1 MGLACGMSDADK
13 HPTRQRLVAAPAP
26 GLCLDFANTCFWR
39 GSEAPTESL
48 ADYAALAQWL
58 LQAAVI
64 DVGTAASLALLPGAD
79 ADAARQLFKDALQL
93 RELMYRLFAAEADA
107 ESEGG
112 GGGGDAADNKTSGE
126 AQMKLDA
133 AELAGWIART
143 PPRQQGVFDHRG
155 PPYAGWQL
163 PMHTPSAAEVLAP
176 VLWSA
181 ADLLLALQRLRLRA
195 CANPKCRWLFLDDSK
210 AGSRRWCSMSSCGN
224 RAKVRRHFLRHS
236 GKEAG

>member
-1 MGLACGMSDADK
+1 MTDAEQQ
-13 HPTRQRLVAAPAP
+13 PTRQRLVPAPAP
-26 GLCLDFANTCFWR
+26 GLCLDFANTRFWR

-58 LQAAVI
+58 QQAAVI
-64 DVGTAASLALLPGAD
+64 DADTAASLALLPGAD
-79 ADAARQLFKDALQL
+79 AAASQQLFQDALAL
-93 RELMYRLFAAEADA
+93 RELMYRLFGSLAEPGAEAQA
-107 ESEGG
+107 R
-112 GGGGDAADNKTSGE
+112 
-126 AQMKLDA
+126 QDA
-133 AELAGWIART
+133 AELTGWIART

-155 PPYAGWQL
+155 PPHAGWQL
-163 PMHTPSAAEVLAP
+163 PMHTPSAPEVLAP

-181 ADLLLALQRLRLRA
+181 ADLLLALHRLRLRA